1 MEAAELLVAGPGHL
15 ETEDGVLLSSWV
27 HRAPG
32 DAVATV
38 VLVHGFTAS
47 KDDPTVVA
55 VAVALVATGFDVVA
69 YDGRGH
75 GASGGVC
82 TLGDDERHDVARA
95 VRYAR
100 GLGRPVVAVGASMG
114 AIAVLRYAVD
124 DPDLAGVV
132 TVSCPARWRLH
143 GPRSLLSALMTR
155 TAAGRWLV
163 RRHAGVRLAGTWT
176 GASPPERLVERLTCP
191 LAVVHGRGDRWIPF
205 GEAERIHARARGARL
220 DVVDGMGHG
229 FDASGVDAVVDGAR
243 WVLSRAVPAM
253 RVGTTT
259 PGPPAGRCG
268 PPSPR

>member
-1 MEAAELLVAGPGHL
+1 MAAPDLLCAGPAHL
-15 ETEDGVLLSSWV
+15 ETGDGVLLSTRV

-55 VAVALVATGFDVVA
+55 LAGALAATGFDVVA

-95 VRYAR
+95 VGYAQ
-100 GLGRPVVAVGASMG
+100 GFGRPVVAVGGSMG
-114 AIAVLRYAVD
+114 AIAVLRHAVD

-143 GPRSLLSALMTR
+143 GPRSLLSAAMTR
-155 TAAGRWLV
+155 TTPGRWLV
-163 RRHAGVRLAGTWT
+163 RRQSGVRLAGTWT
-176 GASPPERLVERLTCP
+176 GATPPERLVERLTCP
-191 LAVVHGRGDRWIPF
+191 LAVVHGRADRWIPF
-205 GEAERIHARARGARL
+205 GEAERIHANAPGARL
-220 DVVDGMGHG
+220 DVVSGMGHG
-229 FDASGVDAVVDGAR
+229 FDASGVEVIVDAAR
-243 WVLSRAVPAM
+243 WVLSQAAP
-253 RVGTTT
+253 VGTTT
-259 PGPPAGRCG
+259 PAPPAGRCG

>member
-1 MEAAELLVAGPGHL
+1 MAAADLVAAGPARL
-15 ETEDGVLLSSWV
+15 ETEDGVLLSTWV

-55 VAVALVATGFDVVA
+55 LAGALAATGFDVVA

-95 VRYAR
+95 VRHAR
-100 GLGRPVVAVGASMG
+100 AFGRPVVAVGASMG

-143 GPRSLLSALMTR
+143 GPRSVLSALMTR
-155 TAAGRWLV
+155 TAVGRWFV
-163 RRHAGVRLAGTWT
+163 QRQVGVRLAETWT
-176 GASPPERLVERLTCP
+176 GASPPERLVERVTCP
-191 LAVVHGRGDRWIPF
+191 IAVVHGRADRWIPF
-205 GEAERIHARARGARL
+205 GEAERIHARAPRARL
-220 DVVDGMGHG
+220 DLVSGMGHG
-229 FDASGVDAVVDGAR
+229 FDASGVDAVVEATR
-243 WVLSRAVPAM
+243 WTLSQGPPVD
-253 RVGTTT
+253 TTT
-259 PGPPAGRCG
+259 PAPPAGPCG

>member
-1 MEAAELLVAGPGHL
+1 MAAPDLLCAGPAHL
-15 ETEDGVLLSSWV
+15 ETGDGVLLSTRV

-55 VAVALVATGFDVVA
+55 LAGALAAAGFDVIA

-95 VRYAR
+95 VGYAQ
-100 GLGRPVVAVGASMG
+100 GFGRPVVAVGGSMG
-114 AIAVLRYAVD
+114 AIAVLRHAVD

-143 GPRSLLSALMTR
+143 GPRSLLSAAMTR
-155 TAAGRWLV
+155 T
-163 RRHAGVRLAGTWT
+163 T
-176 GASPPERLVERLTCP
+176 GASRECAWP
-191 LAVVHGRGDRWIPF
+191 GRGP
-205 GEAERIHARARGARL
+205 ARRRPNGWSSASPVPWPSCTGAPTGGSRSARPSGSTPTPLGR
-220 DVVDGMGHG
+220 
-229 FDASGVDAVVDGAR
+229 AST
-243 WVLSRAVPAM
+243 W
-253 RVGTTT
+253 
-259 PGPPAGRCG
+259 
-268 PPSPR
+268 